1 MKKKED
7 YQVSEHFK
15 YSEFVK
21 TNHREYADK
30 NWLEGEKFEDNIAY
44 MARWL
49 EAIRKVWGKPIV
61 INSGYRCYEL
71 NKAVGG
77 APSSNH
83 RKACAVD
90 IRCKS
95 HDDAMQMAQTILYV
109 SAMAMCNHQL
119 HNGDFDELLV
129 EHVNNVWWVHFA
141 ARDAW
146 DANRRKIQLMKG

>member
-30 NWLEGEKFEDNIAY
+30 N
-44 MARWL
+44 WL

-146 DANRRKIQLMKG
+146 DANRKKVRLMKG